1 MGIMGALL
9 SMASLLVRVLIQ
21 VVGGVRSCELNAPL
35 IIRTPMVQK
44 KVSTLARLPYI
55 FRGCSIA
62 CKKLFSRRGKMALS
76 KKKKKCLRRWVC
88 GHDLHVFSG
97 GNCSVASERAVISAA
112 ANIC

>member
-9 SMASLLVRVLIQ
+9 SMASLLVRVVIQ
-21 VVGGVRSCELNAPL
+21 VVGGMRSCELNAPL

-62 CKKLFSRRGKMALS
+62 RKKLFSRREKMALS
-76 KKKKKCLRRWVC
+76 KKKKCLRRWCVGTFYYMC
-88 GHDLHVFSG
+88 FLAGIVVLLVRG
-97 GNCSVASERAVISAA
+97 L
-112 ANIC
+112 